1 MNHMCKNI
9 YAIIF
14 LFLWASCTN
23 NHPGHYFQQL
33 CQLDSILDRQPD
45 SVLLQLKSI
54 SPSQLEKKEKAYYY
68 LLQAAATDK
77 SLNPIFND
85 STLKIAE
92 HYYKKKDDFH
102 SLART
107 QYYLSKYQY
116 HQKQKEEAYKLLKQ
130 AEINLSNSDREDIHL
145 QGLVYYQLGNI
156 QNELKNLC
164 EAETFIQKAL
174 EVFKIEKDTISSI
187 NATNILGNIYIDSK
201 DYNQSQIIF
210 SNALEIINN
219 YSGKNLKQINEIKG
233 SIFTSLSF
241 LYRRKKELKK
251 AVYFGNKSLT
261 TFNNNKISTPPSSYF
276 NLALAYFEQN
286 KLDSA
291 EYYSHFIIDISKK
304 QNKLINLINGY
315 KLLSDIEEQSA
326 NYKEACEYKDT
337 YNRLKDSL
345 NSKTNKS
352 KVLELEK
359 QYDLS
364 QKEGELL
371 KAENTKLR
379 LFVVIV
385 IIIACLL
392 ILWIHSYYR
401 HKKLKARVYELT
413 EEVKHTE
420 WGFSITKELIVENH
434 NAYDEL
440 ERLLNRHRLNQVSS
454 ELYQNLQRVFEQQK
468 NNYSARLISTLTNFD
483 NVFIKKFQKKFPELN
498 SDDVMIAAMLRH
510 QWKTNDI
517 STVFHVSTDAIRKR
531 KDRLKNKMMAKL
543 KRKIELEEYL
553 RNM

>member
-1 MNHMCKNI
+1 MCKNI

-92 HYYKKKDDFH
+92 HYYKKKDNFH

-145 QGLVYYQLGNI
+145 QGLVYYQLAHI
-156 QNELKNLC
+156 QNEQNNLE
-164 EAETFIQKAL
+164 EAETYAKKGYEYFN
-174 EVFKIEKDTISSI
+174 IEKDTISMI
-187 NATNILGNIYIDSK
+187 YLLNLQGNIYINNKQYEQANNKLLKALTIIKLLEFNFSK
-201 DYNQSQIIF
+201 QII
-210 SNALEIINN
+210 EIQGHILN
-219 YSGKNLKQINEIKG
+219 
-233 SIFTSLSF
+233 SLSY
-241 LYRRKKELKK
+241 LNRKKNILSEAIRYEKESIET
-251 AVYFGNKSLT
+251 FKSFKLS
-261 TFNNNKISTPPSSYF
+261 IPPSCYF
-276 NLALAYFEQN
+276 NLSLAFQKYN
-286 KLDSA
+286 LLDSA
-291 EYYSHFIIDISKK
+291 EIYTQELIQLCQN
-304 QNKLINLINGY
+304 QNKIVYLINSY
-315 KLLSDIEEQSA
+315 KLLSEIKEQEQ
-326 NYKEACEYKDT
+326 NYKEAYFLKNR
-337 YNRLKDSL
+337 YNQLKDSL
-345 NSKTNKS
+345 NINTNKS
-352 KVLELEK
+352 RFLELEK

-385 IIIACLL
+385 IVIACLL
-392 ILWIHSYYR
+392 ILGIHSYYR